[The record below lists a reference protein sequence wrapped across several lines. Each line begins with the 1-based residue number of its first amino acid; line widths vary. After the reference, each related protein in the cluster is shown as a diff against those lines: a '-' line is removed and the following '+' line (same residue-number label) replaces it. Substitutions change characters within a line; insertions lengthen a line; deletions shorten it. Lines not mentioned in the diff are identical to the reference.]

1 MEEQSSFQS
10 ILLAQALRYPG
21 WQAEDVY
28 KLAYQAALGSEH
40 MVSHRQQ
47 TQARLLAE
55 LAGLEGEFADALME
69 PLRADGSLVRVHL
82 RPFARYSL
90 PVDPLVE
97 AFMRTAAE
105 PMGGILL
112 LQSMLAEATL
122 AAWRGGIGIAPE
134 EMETCVKKMSASGF
148 PAIHHSDIYTQ
159 LYRPAYRVVA
169 VKFLPK
175 NWLSLA

>member
-55 LAGLEGEFADALME
+55 LTGLEGKSADPLME

-169 VKFLPK
+169 VKFLPV
-175 NWLSLA
+175 NWLALA